1 MPRSVTR
8 EMTLSYLTLP
18 HLLPPDFVSV
28 AHESGYQGISV
39 RLMPASPPEEKQLP
53 MFGSSPLLA
62 ETIARLD
69 DTGLYIH
76 DIEVLRMGETV
87 DIEAL
92 ERVMETA
99 VRLRARNL
107 DVIAE
112 DPVEERLA
120 ENLARVAALT
130 ASYGVRTCLESMVYM
145 ATKTMKQAARVIALS
160 GRDDIGVVVD
170 SLHLD
175 RAGDAPRDVCRLAP
189 GQIACVQLCDAGPRP
204 DVKDTPALIHES
216 RENRM
221 VPGEG
226 SLPLRELLRLAPSSV
241 PVSLEVPTIG
251 LIGTMSDVAVAR
263 KMREAALRIMADA
276 ETGHGA

>member
-1 MPRSVTR
+1 MAGSATR
-8 EMTLSYLTLP
+8 EMTLSYLTLQ

-28 AHESGYQGISV
+28 AHQSGYQGISV
-39 RLMPASPPEEKQLP
+39 RLIPASPPGEEQLP

-69 DTGLYIH
+69 DTGIYIH
-76 DIEVLRMGETV
+76 DIEVLRIGETV
-87 DIEAL
+87 DMAAL

-107 DVIAE
+107 DVIAQ

-145 ATKTMKQAARVIALS
+145 ATKTMAQAARVIALT
-160 GRDDIGVVVD
+160 GRDDIGIIVD
-170 SLHLD
+170 ALHLD
-175 RAGDAPRDVCRLAP
+175 RAGDSPEDVCRLAP

-204 DVKDTPALIHES
+204 DATDTAALLRES
-216 RENRM
+216 REDRM

-226 SLPLRELLRLAPSSV
+226 ILPLRELIRLAPSTV
-241 PVSLEVPTIG
+241 PISLEVPTIG
-251 LIGTMSDVAVAR
+251 LIGTMSDVALAR
-263 KMREAALRIMADA
+263 KMREAALQIMADA
-276 ETGHGA
+276 KSGQDG